1 MLRLVIGNK
10 NYSSWSLRAWLLMRQ
25 LDIEFE
31 ERLLPLGTP
40 QFEFEIE
47 RLSPSRR
54 VPVLQDGPVVV
65 WDSLAIAEYLAERF
79 PERAIWPRGTG
90 QRARARSMCAEMHA
104 GFAALR
110 TQCPMNIQ
118 ASLAG
123 RGWNLEVQRD
133 LDRLA
138 RMWSGAL
145 DESGGP
151 FLFGSF
157 GAVDAFFAPVVSR
170 LKTYEL
176 PMPARLAD
184 YRQAV
189 LNSSGM
195 RAWSEAARL
204 ETAYLAADEPY
215 RPSLLT

>member
-1 MLRLVIGNK
+1 
-10 NYSSWSLRAWLLMRQ
+10 
-25 LDIEFE
+25 
-31 ERLLPLGTP
+31 
-40 QFEFEIE
+40 
-47 RLSPSRR
+47 
-54 VPVLQDGPVVV
+54 VVV